1 MSLERDLQLWQ
12 QTGNSTHARNIANH
26 LVNVLDQSKYQRIE
40 KLNDVTVGH
49 GSGAPIK
56 SGCTGEAK
64 GALEAMIANHEAE
77 CKEIHRQN
85 AIMAE
90 ALQVIRTK
98 TRREP
103 IAGELANEAL
113 KKVWEGL

>member
-26 LVNVLDQSKYQRIE
+26 LVTVLDQGKYENID

-49 GSGAPIK
+49 GSGAEIK
-56 SGCTGEAK
+56 SGLLWAVIDSHEAK
-64 GALEAMIANHEAE
+64 NQALR
-77 CKEIHRQN
+77 RQN
-85 AIMAE
+85 AIMTE

-103 IAGELANEAL
+103 IAGELANETL
-113 KKVWEGL
+113 NKVLEGL